1 MVARRQVYHRAMEA
15 GRSEPLEWTRAL
27 LLSALA
33 VAACLGGCATGSLIP
48 PAYTQAELKAEC
60 DQHRGWWRPDEL
72 RGGYCDFR
80 GP

>member
-1 MVARRQVYHRAMEA
+1 MARREVYHRAMER
-15 GRSEPLEWTRAL
+15 GRSEPLEWTQAL

-33 VAACLGGCATGSLIP
+33 AAAYLGGCATGSLNP
-48 PAYTQAELKAEC
+48 PAYTQADLKAEC
-60 DQHRGWWRPDEL
+60 DRHRGWWRPDEL

>member
-1 MVARRQVYHRAMEA
+1 VARREVYHRAMET
-15 GRSEPLEWTRAL
+15 GRSEPLEWTWAL

-33 VAACLGGCATGSLIP
+33 VAACLGGCATGSPIP
-48 PAYTQAELKAEC
+48 PVYTQEELKAEC
-60 DQHRGWWRPDEL
+60 DRHRGWWRPDEL